1 MNYKKVKWSTIV
13 EYIYPEWGTYLDTA
27 DTSTIKEWTVFRDEI
42 LFNMGL
48 KFHNPN
54 RSGNISKI
62 YALIVDEKKWL
73 LTKLKY
79 GIV

>member
-1 MNYKKVKWSTIV
+1 MNYEKVKWDIILGHIYSKWGIDSADAST
-13 EYIYPEWGTYLDTA
+13 L
-27 DTSTIKEWTVFRDEI
+27 KEWTVFRDEM

-54 RSGNISKI
+54 RSGNTSEI